1 MHQAVGGKVH
11 PERKKV
17 KTAAHA
23 IFELLHRVEA
33 SAKVGVVFDPQYL
46 KLKGCN

>member
-1 MHQAVGGKVH
+1 MCRAAEGKDH
-11 PERKKV
+11 PKRKKI

-33 SAKVGVVFDPQYL
+33 SAKVGVVLYPQYL